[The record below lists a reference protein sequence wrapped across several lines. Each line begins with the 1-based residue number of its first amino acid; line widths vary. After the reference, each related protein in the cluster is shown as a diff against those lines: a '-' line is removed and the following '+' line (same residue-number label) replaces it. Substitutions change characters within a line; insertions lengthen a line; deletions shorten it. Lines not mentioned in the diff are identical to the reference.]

1 MITPNKLSSL
11 QEYVLNRKIKKEKNN
26 QAWFKAC
33 YHYFFEGNCKVTT
46 AVMVK
51 MTILVFTVD
60 ANEYSSD
67 FHFLLALY
75 LEWLQNK
82 KEGSDAYYLLVPDS
96 QKY

>member
-1 MITPNKLSSL
+1 MCLTGKL
-11 QEYVLNRKIKKEKNN
+11 KKKTN

-33 YHYFFEGNCKVTT
+33 YHYFFERNCKITT

-60 ANEYSSD
+60 TKEYSSD
-67 FHFLLALY
+67 FRFLLALY

-82 KEGSDAYYLLVPDS
+82 KEGSDAYYLLVPDP